1 MHAYNR
7 QRSHCFTAPTQTTDM
22 RATSSRESSQSPFT
36 MPDLPLPTPPPMANL
51 VMTSRFDLQTR
62 GGYNYRRILNSAST
76 EFGRSPVLGRSSAF
90 KASESYRQFPTKQFG
105 SVSEHLGRSP
115 ILRHKNYEDLSRSI
129 DFERLEQPFS
139 PLSNRKR
146 YESEVLKPT
155 HSKYLSKDRA
165 LSQELDE
172 VRQLSRELS
181 KKFGDH
187 RNETV
192 DDSQQTIFF
201 NEHYMSD
208 IDENDEIQEFFY
220 GYSDPKRRNSDEAQK
235 LTFETVTFNTLPSL
249 SSFKYVQPSSVSS
262 SSSVRNREAFKES
275 LSSLKSSDCGAFSP
289 LTDSLLEYLHSPK
302 ILKTPYR
309 PVVKL
314 AKIRLVLHDC

>member
-1 MHAYNR
+1 
-7 QRSHCFTAPTQTTDM
+7 M
-22 RATSSRESSQSPFT
+22 RASGSKESSQSPFT

-76 EFGRSPVLGRSSAF
+76 EFGRSPILGRSSAF

-115 ILRHKNYEDLSRSI
+115 ILRHKNYEDLSRST

-139 PLSNRKR
+139 PLSRRKR
-146 YESEVLKPT
+146 YESELQKPVT
-155 HSKYLSKDRA
+155 SKYLSKDSV
-165 LSQELDE
+165 LSQELEE
-172 VRQLSRELS
+172 VRNLSKELS
-181 KKFGDH
+181 FKFGEPLD
-187 RNETV
+187 N
-192 DDSQQTIFF
+192 SQQTIFF

-208 IDENDEIQEFFY
+208 IDENDEIRDFYY
-220 GYSDPKRRNSDEAQK
+220 GYSNSKRRNSDEAQR
-235 LTFETVTFNTLPSL
+235 LINFETVTFNTLPSL

-275 LSSLKSSDCGAFSP
+275 LSSLKSSDGGAFSP
-289 LTDSLLEYLHSPK
+289 LTDSPLDYVHPPK
-302 ILKTPYR
+302 VLKTPYR

-314 AKIRLVLHDC
+314 AKIRYDGSVSLYLSVNMTTFPLREKTLNHAD

>member
-1 MHAYNR
+1 
-7 QRSHCFTAPTQTTDM
+7 M
-22 RATSSRESSQSPFT
+22 RATGSKQSSQSQFT

-90 KASESYRQFPTKQFG
+90 KASERQLPAKKFG

-115 ILRHKNYEDLSRSI
+115 ILRHKNYEDLSRST
-129 DFERLEQPFS
+129 DFERLEPPYGTLS
-139 PLSNRKR
+139 PLTARKR
-146 YESEVLKPT
+146 YESELQQPT
-155 HSKYLSKDRA
+155 HSKYLSKDSV
-165 LSQELDE
+165 LSHELEE
-172 VRQLSRELS
+172 VRNLSRELS
-181 KKFGDH
+181 SKFGDYK
-187 RNETV
+187 NEPLNN
-192 DDSQQTIFF
+192 SQQTIFF
-201 NEHYMSD
+201 NEHYISD
-208 IDENDEIQEFFY
+208 IDENDEIREFCY
-220 GYSDPKRRNSDEAQK
+220 GYAKPRRRNSDEAQR
-235 LTFETVTFNTLPSL
+235 LGFETVTFNTLPSL
-249 SSFKYVQPSSVSS
+249 SSFRYVQPSSVSS

-289 LTDSLLEYLHSPK
+289 LTDSSLDYVHSPK

-314 AKIRLVLHDC
+314 AKIRYDSTLLICQLAR

>member
-1 MHAYNR
+1 MANNR
-7 QRSHCFTAPTQTTDM
+7 IVSQLQEQQHKDANM
-22 RATSSRESSQSPFT
+22 RATTSKDSSFT

-76 EFGRSPVLGRSSAF
+76 EFGRSPILGRSTAF
-90 KASESYRQFPTKQFG
+90 KASESYRQFPNVHQFG

-115 ILRHKNYEDLSRSI
+115 ILRHKNYEDLSRSTT

-146 YESEVLKPT
+146 YDSEHLKPT
-155 HSKYLSKDRA
+155 QHSKYLSKDSL
-165 LSQELDE
+165 LSQELEE
-172 VRQLSRELS
+172 VRNLS
-181 KKFGDH
+181 KELTSRYEDYESTD
-187 RNETV
+187 NA
-192 DDSQQTIFF
+192 QQTIFF

-208 IDENDEIQEFFY
+208 IDENDEVQTFYY
-220 GYSDPKRRNSDEAQK
+220 GYLDPKRRNSDETPK

-249 SSFKYVQPSSVSS
+249 SSFKHVQPSSVSS
-262 SSSVRNREAFKES
+262 CSSVRNREAFKES
-275 LSSLKSSDCGAFSP
+275 LSSLKSSDCGTFSSVI
-289 LTDSLLEYLHSPK
+289 DSPMDYLVHSPK

-309 PVVKL
+309 PVVKI
-314 AKIRLVLHDC
+314 AKVR